1 MSRVVACGRAAWRV
15 FVTRYHRLLICDS
28 CRESSHPRT
37 RPYPLLLQPLPGTKT
52 DLTQRNFLAKTGF
65 KQV

>member
-1 MSRVVACGRAAWRV
+1 
-15 FVTRYHRLLICDS
+15 VTRYHRLLICDP

-37 RPYPLLLQPLPGTKT
+37 RPYLLLPQALPDTKT
-52 DLTQRNFLAKTGF
+52 DLIKRNFPAKTGF